1 MGKKKKGFDIDA
13 FHKAL
18 EEHEDKM
25 FELDQGSRTNKDYD
39 NMSAEE
45 YMDFMRQTSSKKKP
59 GMKVQVANKKFMV

>member
-45 YMDFMRQTSSKKKP
+45 YMDFMRQTRSKKKS
-59 GMKVQVANKKFMV
+59 GMKVQEANKKFMV

>member
-59 GMKVQVANKKFMV
+59 GMKIQNKNKKFMV

>member
-25 FELDQGSRTNKDYD
+25 FEIDSNLKNPNYYD
-39 NMSAEE
+39 GMSAEE
-45 YMDFMRQTSSKKKP
+45 YYDFLRQTSSKKKP
-59 GMKVQVANKKFMV
+59 GMKIQNKNKKFMV